1 MSKKNNNRS
10 IGYQFEN
17 AINSA
22 FGKDGKGGADKH
34 SMRKNKQDTTST
46 VFSYKERSSLL
57 KTGYQLSNFLKENY
71 PEVSSIAEIEPHM
84 VQGFM
89 NMKANTNNDNSLDT
103 IKSTLNKLDKVS
115 TRRYKSKE
123 SSFMNN
129 VKKPKTT
136 CPNDIRKNVNT
147 TASDWEKISAAM
159 EGSRSKANDLIRL
172 AKEQMFRV
180 ESLTNFKVSDFDF
193 KHGLIAVVDDKGGRN
208 RYVPMRNP
216 ELCRKICGVLGP
228 DEWITKLKPG
238 SINKQFTRLTEKAG
252 ISEKYK
258 DAKTGIHS
266 LRKGTSCEIARGYKD
281 LGYDR
286 EEILS
291 KISQELGHGTS
302 RRDVLKK
309 YLDKDTIEYISK

>member
-89 NMKANTNNDNSLDT
+89 NMKANTNNENSLGT
-103 IKSTLNKLDKVS
+103 IKSTLNKLDKVA

-123 SSFMNN
+123 SSFMDN

-136 CPNDIRKNVNT
+136 CPNDIRKNINT

-159 EGSRSKANDLIRL
+159 QGSRSKANDLIRL
-172 AKEQMFRV
+172 AKEQMFRA
-180 ESLTNFKVSDFDF
+180 ESLTNFRVSDFDF
-193 KHGLIAVVDDKGGRN
+193 KYKIIKVVDDKGGRD

-216 ELCRKICGVLGP
+216 ELCKSICGVLGP
-228 DEWITKLKPG
+228 DERITKLKPD
-238 SINKQFTRLTEKAG
+238 SINKQFRRLTEKAG

-266 LRKGTSCEIARGYKD
+266 LRKGTACEIAKRYKD
-281 LGYDR
+281 SGYDR

-309 YLDKDTIEYISK
+309 YLDPETIEYISK